1 MRKERKLKQETRK
14 KISEAMRGRKQTVST
29 RLKISEAMK
38 KYWERIPYEENNNL
52 EFGTIVIR
60 APAHIASFYLLEF
73 IEEFQAKSPNV
84 FFRIINGSTLE
95 L

>member
-1 MRKERKLKQETRK
+1 MGWKVSNNKLYINLDEKRKKIKTGDSQ

-52 EFGTIVIR
+52 ENK
-60 APAHIASFYLLEF
+60 
-73 IEEFQAKSPNV
+73 EENV
-84 FFRIINGSTLE
+84 WNKIWCQHW
-95 L
+95 

>member
-14 KISEAMRGRKQTVST
+14 KISEAMRGRKLTVST

-52 EFGTIVIR
+52 ENK
-60 APAHIASFYLLEF
+60 
-73 IEEFQAKSPNV
+73 EENV
-84 FFRIINGSTLE
+84 
-95 L
+95 

>member
-1 MRKERKLKQETRK
+1 MRKERKLKQEIRK

-52 EFGTIVIR
+52 ENK
-60 APAHIASFYLLEF
+60 
-73 IEEFQAKSPNV
+73 EENV
-84 FFRIINGSTLE
+84 
-95 L
+95 

>member
-38 KYWERIPYEENNNL
+38 KYWEGIPYEENNNL
-52 EFGTIVIR
+52 NEN
-60 APAHIASFYLLEF
+60 
-73 IEEFQAKSPNV
+73 KNV
-84 FFRIINGSTLE
+84 QSKN
-95 L
+95 

>member
-14 KISEAMRGRKQTVST
+14 KVSEAMRGRKQTVST

-52 EFGTIVIR
+52 ENK
-60 APAHIASFYLLEF
+60 
-73 IEEFQAKSPNV
+73 EENV
-84 FFRIINGSTLE
+84 
-95 L
+95 

>member
-38 KYWERIPYEENNNL
+38 KYWERIPYEENNDLN
-52 EFGTIVIR
+52 TDKDVQ
-60 APAHIASFYLLEF
+60 S
-73 IEEFQAKSPNV
+73 KD
-84 FFRIINGSTLE
+84 
-95 L
+95 